1 MGRDEYRRRKLTMT
15 LMRSLSHRS
24 FALLW
29 GGQTISRLGDQLYL
43 IALAW
48 WVLQQTGSAAAMG
61 AVLICAEVPLI
72 IFLLVGGVVVDRLP
86 RLAVMLVSDVA
97 RAIIVGVVAVLAA
110 RHHLALWHLYVLSAL
125 FGLADAFFTPAYT
138 AVIPDLLPA
147 EALPSANALQSISV
161 EAAGIAGPA
170 LGGAIIATGG
180 TALGFALDAL
190 SFGLSSLCLLALARV
205 PGARR
210 PMEREASA
218 LEDLGVGIRTVLG
231 SPWLW
236 ITIAIAGV
244 SNLTLFGPLAAALP
258 LLVRQGLHGGVQ
270 VYALL
275 TALQAVGALVAAVVL
290 GRAARLRR
298 RGLLVYGA
306 WIVAALMLL
315 ALGLPLP
322 VAAAGVA
329 LTIYGAG
336 VSTLGLAWMSTLQDQ
351 VPPERLGRVASI
363 DVLGS
368 SALLPLG
375 YGLAGV
381 AADRVGA
388 PVVFLLGGAAGA
400 LIIALGLLHPAVR
413 HLD

>member
-1 MGRDEYRRRKLTMT
+1 
-15 LMRSLSHRS
+15 
-24 FALLW
+24 
-29 GGQTISRLGDQLYL
+29 
-43 IALAW
+43 
-48 WVLQQTGSAAAMG
+48 
-61 AVLICAEVPLI
+61 
-72 IFLLVGGVVVDRLP
+72 
-86 RLAVMLVSDVA
+86 
-97 RAIIVGVVAVLAA
+97 
-110 RHHLALWHLYVLSAL
+110 
-125 FGLADAFFTPAYT
+125 
-138 AVIPDLLPA
+138 
-147 EALPSANALQSISV
+147 
-161 EAAGIAGPA
+161 
-170 LGGAIIATGG
+170 
-180 TALGFALDAL
+180 
-190 SFGLSSLCLLALARV
+190 
-205 PGARR
+205 
-210 PMEREASA
+210 
-218 LEDLGVGIRTVLG
+218 
-231 SPWLW
+231 
-236 ITIAIAGV
+236 
-244 SNLTLFGPLAAALP
+244 
-258 LLVRQGLHGGVQ
+258 
-270 VYALL
+270 
-275 TALQAVGALVAAVVL
+275 VAAVVR